1 MRTSNPVVSPV
12 DRDIVVDGVRLAYCD
27 HGSGEPVVLIH
38 GTPSHSVIWRDV
50 LPRVTTAGH
59 RVLAFDLL
67 GYGRSERPVERDTSV
82 TAQAQLL
89 EHLLEALGIGEV
101 TLVGHDLGGAIG
113 QILATRTPERVRRLM
128 LVDTVSFD
136 SWPSETWQRII
147 SDHPGGA
154 AGMTAGE
161 FEEIL
166 AGQLAM
172 TVNDRS
178 MSGAVLDAYLAPYRS
193 AVGRASFFEHQVRHY
208 DSAHTRRVVP
218 HLGELTMPVRIVW
231 GGADSWQPASYAARL
246 HEAIPG
252 STEPVIVDGA
262 GHFLPE
268 EAPDTVAEEILRL
281 LDVPAG
287 LRAPCRAAGRR
298 LA

>member
-1 MRTSNPVVSPV
+1 MRTSNSVITPV

-27 HGSGEPVVLIH
+27 HGSGEPVVLVH

-50 LPRVTTAGH
+50 LPRVVAAGN
-59 RVLAFDLL
+59 RVVAFDLL
-67 GYGRSERPVERDTSV
+67 GYGRSERPVDRDTSV
-82 TAQAQLL
+82 TAQADLL
-89 EHLLEALGIGEV
+89 ERLLATLGIGEV

-113 QILATRTPERVRRLM
+113 QILATRAPERMRRLM

-136 SWPSETWQRII
+136 SWPSETWRRII
-147 SDHPGGA
+147 ADHPGGA
-154 AGMTAGE
+154 AGMAADE
-161 FEEIL
+161 FEELL
-166 AGQLAM
+166 AAQLAM

-193 AVGRASFFEHQVRHY
+193 TVGRVSFFEHQVRHY
-208 DSAHTRRVVP
+208 DSVHTRRVVP
-218 HLGELTMPVRIVW
+218 HLGRLRMPVRIVW

-252 STEPVIVDGA
+252 STEPVIIDGA

-268 EAPDTVAEEILRL
+268 EAPDTVADEILRL
-281 LDVPAG
+281 LDVPVGPA
-287 LRAPCRAAGRR
+287 RP
-298 LA
+298 